1 MCGATAARLRASRS
15 EPPPGNGCGS
25 SVLVLPLLQQHN
37 FAAWLH
43 GGPALPRALS
53 LTPAACRA
61 TCLATTVK
69 QEGKTAALLALSYSL
84 TQPCQWGRAPRS
96 LLSVRPRKH
105 GFLPQNGQAVIMD
118 LCPQEI
124 CLTTERCPRQ
134 PPSLALLHAG
144 EAIPE
149 DAPNKPK
156 PCQAAYSGPMAP
168 AQQVLH
174 FYQHLARVTSIYVEQ
189 VPKAKILPP
198 VCHVIRPVTTAAGG
212 EIPLRLQPPPH
223 GHNSSSGKKLNFILI
238 APSNPQS
245 PEDLNLCAWWMLA
258 FSRYP
263 GTRQTA
269 VHPRDTCLTQG
280 MQYNSTKT
288 PRSTSPYP
296 WFVFLCLLI
305 SFSPSMIH

>member
-1 MCGATAARLRASRS
+1 MGTSPQIPLVGEALKAQLFAT
-15 EPPPGNGCGS
+15 EWPGCDYGS
-25 SVLVLPLLQQHN
+25 VPT
-37 FAAWLH
+37 
-43 GGPALPRALS
+43 G
-53 LTPAACRA
+53 
-61 TCLATTVK
+61 
-69 QEGKTAALLALSYSL
+69 
-84 TQPCQWGRAPRS
+84 
-96 LLSVRPRKH
+96 
-105 GFLPQNGQAVIMD
+105 D
-118 LCPQEI
+118 L
-124 CLTTERCPRQ
+124 LTTERCPRQ
-134 PPSLALLHAG
+134 PPALALLHAG

-156 PCQAAYSGPMAP
+156 PCQAAYLGPMAP

-198 VCHVIRPVTTAAGG
+198 VCHVIHLVTTAAVG
-212 EIPLRLQPPPH
+212 EIPLRLQPPPKATIH
-223 GHNSSSGKKLNFILI
+223 PLEKKLNFILI
-238 APSNPQS
+238 APQS

-258 FSRYP
+258 FSRSP

>member
-1 MCGATAARLRASRS
+1 M
-15 EPPPGNGCGS
+15 
-25 SVLVLPLLQQHN
+25 
-37 FAAWLH
+37 
-43 GGPALPRALS
+43 ALS

-69 QEGKTAALLALSYSL
+69 QEGKTTALLALSYSL
-84 TQPCQWGRAPRS
+84 TQLWQWGRAPRS
-96 LLSVRPRKH
+96 PLSVKARLFATEWP
-105 GFLPQNGQAVIMD
+105 GCDYGSVPTGD
-118 LCPQEI
+118 L
-124 CLTTERCPRQ
+124 LTTERCPRQ
-134 PPSLALLHAG
+134 PPALALLHAG

-156 PCQAAYSGPMAP
+156 PCQAAYLGPMAP

-198 VCHVIRPVTTAAGG
+198 VCHVIHLVTTAAVG
-212 EIPLRLQPPPH
+212 EIPLRLQPPPKATIH
-223 GHNSSSGKKLNFILI
+223 PLEKKLNFILI
-238 APSNPQS
+238 APQS

-258 FSRYP
+258 FSRSP